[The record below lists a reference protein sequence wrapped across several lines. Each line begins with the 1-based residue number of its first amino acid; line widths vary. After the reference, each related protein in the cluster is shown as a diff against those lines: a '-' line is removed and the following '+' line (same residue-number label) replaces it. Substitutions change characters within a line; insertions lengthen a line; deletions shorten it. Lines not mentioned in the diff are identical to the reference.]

1 MRSGRLLIKSILM
14 KSLIKKIARSN
25 IYLWEF
31 VVNLEYGIKFYY
43 NEIFKKKTN
52 IKFENIDDLSKNN
65 KKNIIIFMPEFIFS
79 NHANHALN
87 LFRSLSKSK
96 KYNILFVRC
105 FNHFTD
111 CMAKKNNQGV
121 KKKYKKEFCYRCD
134 LNLIK
139 KIPFKK
145 NIIDLDQIPSKN
157 FDQTFKLDENFTS
170 DKIEDF
176 KNFTYQNIEMA
187 KFAFYDYFITNKQ
200 NQLNPS
206 KKQLLKLKEIVSNN
220 IKLVNYFDHISSKI
234 DISHIF
240 MIDEYSFQATLR
252 RWAENKNINT
262 FFFQASESKEET
274 LEITNRKSWTKRT
287 IDCID
292 IWDKYK
298 KLNLSANEISKIYE
312 SLILRT
318 KGDGGHIF
326 STNYKSYFAK
336 NFLDTLGF
344 SNNKQ
349 TIGLFTSSNDE
360 ERSIAGNM
368 KIFYPNIVQRDAFKN
383 QLEWIEETI
392 NWVEKNENL
401 QLIIGI
407 HPRLYKSQ
415 VSMEI
420 APELT
425 ELKKRYYN
433 RNYKHNN
440 IKIIWPELNIS
451 TYNIFEVIDVAVVA
465 WTSLANELALTGI
478 PVITGLE
485 GNFRITPNF
494 DGIIKVENKDAY
506 FKEIAQKLN
515 LDCNDLKIS
524 TIINSIKW
532 YSLISYEHELRVD
545 MQQDTFADLNKILDS
560 KTSILNENFI
570 TKEMSANLNTQE
582 KQDKALKTFI
592 AKLVNTFGN
601 NDNETKLIK
610 RLKNLQTQLS

>member
-1 MRSGRLLIKSILM
+1 M
-14 KSLIKKIARSN
+14 KSLIKKIACSN
-25 IYLWEF
+25 IYLWRF
-31 VVNLEYGIKFYY
+31 VINLKFGIKFYY
-43 NEIFKKKTN
+43 NEIFKRKTN
-52 IKFENIDDLSKNN
+52 IRYESIDDLSKNN

-79 NHANHALN
+79 NHTNHALN

-96 KYNILFVRC
+96 KHNILFVRC

-111 CMAKKNNQGV
+111 CMAKKHNRGLKN
-121 KKKYKKEFCYRCD
+121 KYKKVLCNECD
-134 LNLIK
+134 SNLIK

-157 FDQTFKLDENFTS
+157 FDQTFRLDKNFTS

-240 MIDEYSFQATLR
+240 MIDEYSFQTTLR

-262 FFFQASESKEET
+262 FFFQASPSKEET
-274 LEITNRKSWTKRT
+274 LEISNRKSWTKRS

-292 IWDKYK
+292 IWDEYK
-298 KLNLSANEISKIYE
+298 KLNLSANEIIKIYE

-318 KGDGGHIF
+318 KGEGGHVF

-349 TIGLFTSSNDE
+349 TIGLFTSSDDE
-360 ERSIAGNM
+360 ERSIAENM

-392 NWVEKNENL
+392 NWVEKNKNL

-407 HPRLYKSQ
+407 HPRLYKSP

-440 IKIIWPELNIS
+440 IKIIWPELNVS

-485 GNFRITPNF
+485 GNFRVTPNF

-532 YSLISYEHELRVD
+532 FSLLSYEHELRVD
-545 MQQDTFADLNKILDS
+545 MQQDRSADLNKILDS

-570 TKEMSANLNTQE
+570 IKKMSANLNTKE
-582 KQDKALKTFI
+582 KQDKALKTFL

-601 NDNETKLIK
+601 DDNETKLIK